1 MSEAESQPQQ
11 VGVIGPADPLNQ
23 PAPFPLPF
31 QRSIYNS
38 KSVKSMPPNERDAI
52 TACGVPLDFYMK
64 GVLDL
69 GAANSS
75 ALKKMANTFTAIYK
89 NNLPIPPS
97 PIVEWIA
104 DRTMGDS
111 KQDFSWILDGKKGS
125 GKSRTSLYFGGRYG
139 LEAAARMGGKPEDYF
154 CLENCALLEDT
165 EAISRIMMNAKRYQF
180 IIIDDASVALGS
192 RDFAQQK
199 NKNFNKLLTT
209 CRTRRWVVLLNVPM
223 ASHLDLQIRE
233 LVDAK
238 ASIYRSYHAGGFNV
252 LKIHSSDVQFRL
264 NKKYTYEKRLS
275 FFNKKIDFFGAFS
288 IGTLGGC
295 YKDYEERYDKQRD
308 DATTR
313 ILTET
318 AESEQEMADPRGK
331 REKKWDALREEY
343 FPILRECMGKDEF
356 INKKNG
362 QPIIRRLEQET
373 GLNQPQIY
381 RLLAELK
388 EADSGKKRGR

>member
-1 MSEAESQPQQ
+1 MSEAESSCVTQ
-11 VGVIGPADPLNQ
+11 VDPLNQ

-31 QRSIYNS
+31 QRSVYNS
-38 KSVKSMPPNERDAI
+38 KTVKNMPQNEKDAI
-52 TACGVPLDFYMK
+52 AACGIPIEFYTK
-64 GVLDL
+64 GIIDL
-69 GAANSS
+69 GAANSG
-75 ALKKMANTFTAIYK
+75 AIRKMADTFTKIYK
-89 NNLPIPPS
+89 NYLPIPPS
-97 PIVEWIA
+97 PMIEWIS
-104 DRTMGDS
+104 DRTMGES

-139 LEAAARMGGKPEDYF
+139 IEAAFRKGGDPEDYF
-154 CLENCALLEDT
+154 SLENCALLEDT

-238 ASIYRSYHAGGFNV
+238 ASIYKSYHAGGFNL
-252 LKIHSSDVQFRL
+252 LKIHSSSIQFRL
-264 NKKYTYEKRLS
+264 NKKFTYEKRLS
-275 FFNKKIDFFGAFS
+275 FFDKKIDFFGAFS
-288 IGTLGGC
+288 IGILGGC

-331 REKKWDALREEY
+331 REKKWDALRDEF
-343 FPILRECMGKDEF
+343 FPILRDLIQKDEF
-356 INKKNG
+356 VNVKTG
-362 QPIIRRLEQET
+362 APIIRKIEKET
-373 GLNQPQIY
+373 GLNQPQVY

-388 EADSGKKRGR
+388 EEDNGKKRKVR